1 MGFVDE
7 FDRDCTKYSVQL
19 PVGRRPDK
27 TAWTKKTTC
36 FIFDIFLENVYCFW
50 RQKYERE
57 NPQAKN
63 LPYRF
68 RQNFMLNFARKLL
81 KRKVPKTLSAQ
92 EQEEYRQTPPAKRR
106 RHQCYQCPHFKKGG
120 VRSYSSCHLCGNF
133 ICKAH
138 SVQVCYPCATS
149 VNNENPELDQA
160 RLSE

>member
-1 MGFVDE
+1 MRKRKRLLREKRSESDDDDSESEDE
-7 FDRDCTKYSVQL
+7 A
-19 PVGRRPDK
+19 PD
-27 TAWTKKTTC
+27 
-36 FIFDIFLENVYCFW
+36 IG
-50 RQKYERE
+50 
-57 NPQAKN
+57 
-63 LPYRF
+63 
-68 RQNFMLNFARKLL
+68 RKLL